1 MKISYAVPVCN
12 EFVEIQKL
20 IPRLINYKRDEDE
33 IVVLVDLTKNDPTSE
48 LLEYLNEMSSKG
60 HIILIEGHFNNH
72 FSDWKNKLT
81 RACKGDYI
89 FQIDADEYPHGH
101 LLKALPNILE
111 TNPVDLI
118 RVPRV
123 NTVKGLTM
131 YHIETWGWN
140 VNKNN
145 WVNWPDMQWRI
156 YKNDPKIKW
165 QGNVHEKIIGHLT
178 FAELPTEEAY
188 SLYHPKDIERQVKQ
202 NNYYESIQ

>member
-118 RVPRV
+118 RVP
-123 NTVKGLTM
+123 
-131 YHIETWGWN
+131 
-140 VNKNN
+140 
-145 WVNWPDMQWRI
+145 
-156 YKNDPKIKW
+156 
-165 QGNVHEKIIGHLT
+165 
-178 FAELPTEEAY
+178 
-188 SLYHPKDIERQVKQ
+188 
-202 NNYYESIQ
+202 